1 MIDLKLQMLR
11 YLVALADTGHFGRA
25 AKRCFVSQPTLST
38 QIRKLETQLGVP
50 LIERRG
56 RQAIL
61 TDAGEE
67 IVRRARG
74 VLEEIDQIIEI
85 ARYAQDPMVG
95 RLRIGLIP
103 TLGPYL
109 LPHILSELRGR
120 YPRLQLLLAE
130 RQTDPLLADVRSGKL
145 DAGILALP
153 IDADGLEVQPLFAE
167 PFLVALPPGH
177 RLAKHDALSVED
189 LDGEELLLLEDGHCL
204 RDQALEVC
212 GRVGAHERQDFR
224 ATSLET
230 LRQMVAAGVG
240 VTLLP
245 ALAVET
251 AVPNTRLAVR
261 AFKKPAPS
269 RSIGAVWR
277 KSSARKPTL
286 ETVAGVIKE
295 IMQARGAGTRKWGH
309 S

>member
-1 MIDLKLQMLR
+1 MVNIKLQMLR
-11 YLVALADTGHFGRA
+11 YLVALADTRHFGRA

-38 QIRKLETQLGVP
+38 QIRKLETELGVP

-56 RQAIL
+56 RQAVL

-74 VLEEIDQIIEI
+74 ILGEIDQIVEI
-85 ARYAQDPMVG
+85 ARHEQDPMVG

-109 LPHILSELRGR
+109 LPHVLGELRER

-130 RQTDPLLADVRSGKL
+130 RQTDPLLADVRAGKL
-145 DAGILALP
+145 DAGVLALP
-153 IDADGLEVQPLFAE
+153 VDDEGLEVRALFEE

-177 RLAKHDALSVED
+177 RLVDRKALNVED
-189 LDGEELLLLEDGHCL
+189 LNGEELLLLEDGHCL

-230 LRQMVAAGVG
+230 LRQMVAAGGG

-251 AVPNTRLAVR
+251 AVPNTRLIVR
-261 AFKKPAPS
+261 PFTRPAPS
-269 RSIGAVWR
+269 RRIGAVWR
-277 KSSARKPTL
+277 KSSPRKPTL
-286 ETVAGVIKE
+286 ETVAAVIRE
-295 IMQARGAGTRKWGH
+295 IMGR
-309 S
+309 